1 MDSAGLVLSGV
12 SKRFGAAD
20 ALRDVSLSVGAGEMI
35 SILGPS
41 GCGKSTLLRVIAGL
55 EQVDQGSI
63 VVDGRPVDGIAPKD
77 RQLAFVFQNYA
88 LYPHLTCWHNIAAPL
103 VMTELSMADRLPF
116 IGTWMPRT
124 RDRMRS
130 INDRVHAM
138 ARLLEIEP
146 FLERK
151 PAQLSGGQRQRVALG
166 RALVRDPK
174 LFLLDEPLANLDAA
188 LRVQTR
194 SELRALQR
202 RIGATTLFVTH
213 DQAEAMAIS
222 DRIAV
227 MFDGQIRQI
236 GTPDDIYRRPSDI
249 DVARFLSQPH
259 LNVVK
264 ARTLRRAGALLAD
277 ASLGREGIDTPRVVA
292 FRPEA
297 CSLHPAH
304 DRHGLPVTVK
314 GTEYAGAEAYVFV
327 ELSDGVRCVV
337 RIPSAEILRWSAGQL
352 ATLRVDLET
361 AWFFPDTEPDRGH
374 AGERRVA

>member
-1 MDSAGLVLSGV
+1 MDVAGLVLSSV
-12 SKRFGAAD
+12 SKRFGATE
-20 ALRDVSLSVGAGEMI
+20 ALRDISLRVAAGEMI
-35 SILGPS
+35 SIIGPS
-41 GCGKSTLLRVIAGL
+41 GCGKSTLLRTIAGL
-55 EQVDQGSI
+55 EQIDRGAILVNGT
-63 VVDGRPVDGIAPKD
+63 PVDGIAPKD
-77 RQLAFVFQNYA
+77 RGLAFVFQNYA
-88 LYPHLTCWHNIAAPL
+88 LYPHLNCWQNVAAPL
-103 VMTELSMADRLPF
+103 VMTELSLAQRLPF
-116 IGTWMPRT
+116 IGRWMLRA
-124 RDRMRS
+124 RDRMQS
-130 INDRVHAM
+130 IDERVHAM

-146 FLERK
+146 LLNRK

-227 MFDGQIRQI
+227 MFDGRIRQI
-236 GTPDDIYRRPSDI
+236 GTPDQIYRHPVDI

-264 ARTLRRAGALLAD
+264 ARALRRVGALLAD
-277 ASLGREGIDTPRVVA
+277 ARLGREGIDARRVVA

-297 CSLHPAH
+297 CSLHSAH
-304 DRHGLPVTVK
+304 DRHGLAVTVM
-314 GTEYAGAEAYVFV
+314 GTEHAGAEAYVFV
-327 ELSDGVRCVV
+327 VLEDGKRCVV
-337 RIPSAEILRWSAGQL
+337 RIPSAEIARWCAGQL
-352 ATLRVDLET
+352 ATLRVDMDA
-361 AWFFPDTEPDRGH
+361 AWFFPDNEPDMGN
-374 AGERRVA
+374 AGERQVA